1 MKVELLYIAD
11 CPNYRETARILMEAM
26 REYGLRDD
34 LSEIEVTD
42 SAQADALEFI
52 GSPSIRIE
60 GQDIESDIK
69 SDIEPIAPVQHHYGL
84 SCRTYLLDGKL
95 TGIPPLEMIR
105 EAIRSAAALSHKESE
120 ER

>member
-11 CPNYRETARILMEAM
+11 CPNYRETARILMEALS
-26 REYGLRDD
+26 EYGLRDD

-60 GQDIESDIK
+60 GQDIESDI
-69 SDIEPIAPVQHHYGL
+69 EPIAPVQHHYGL

-105 EAIRSAAALSHKESE
+105 KAIRSAAIVAQGV
-120 ER
+120 